1 MIEALVAYEIRSQF
15 LGREVEDSDLKSQV
29 EFWMKAGYDSISLT
43 VSMMTPGEV
52 YALAN
57 FLVRKISLKLF
68 SWFVVVGGLA
78 Q

>member
-1 MIEALVAYEIRSQF
+1 LIEALVAYEIRSQF

-29 EFWMKAGYDSISLT
+29 EFWMKAGYDSIPLT

-52 YALAN
+52 NALAN
-57 FLVRKISLKLF
+57 ILVRKISLKLF